1 MVQLHAETHW
11 NTMFN
16 CHATYDASVINEI
29 QQHNNNNSLGEIPN
43 RKEIQ
48 NAIRKMKCNKAPGA
62 FQVATDMLKNLPN
75 DALDFIIKTIQ
86 EFWQHETDFKAWHVT
101 KLNIL
106 YKGKGDQQDFD
117 NYRGICLKKSCAS
130 TIVSNCLLHHLKI
143 FGSKT

>member
-1 MVQLHAETHW
+1 
-11 NTMFN
+11 
-16 CHATYDASVINEI
+16 
-29 QQHNNNNSLGEIPN
+29 
-43 RKEIQ
+43 
-48 NAIRKMKCNKAPGA
+48 MKCNKAPGA
-62 FQVATDMLKNLPN
+62 FQIATDMLKNLPN

-117 NYRGICLKKSCAS
+117 NYRGICLKKTCAS
-130 TIVSNCLLHHLKI
+130 NIVSNCLLHHLKT